1 MTIEKMKQIMA
12 LLFQAGN
19 ENNASLIEN
28 FLADKIRWHD
38 GCDGK
43 NGSDIIF
50 DWPKQDFING
60 NILNIGSFQ
69 KTKTINFQIAEKDKV
84 FTYFTV
90 EGIHNKGNIWEYPPT
105 GKKIRY
111 NAQYTARFENDLI
124 VEMWATMD
132 GHILLKQLGI
142 IN

>member
-1 MTIEKMKQIMA
+1 MEIEEMKRIMTLFFRATNEKNTS
-12 LLFQAGN
+12 F
-19 ENNASLIEN
+19 IEN
-28 FLADKIRWHD
+28 YLADKIRWHD

-43 NGSDIIF
+43 NGSDVIF

-60 NILNIGSFQ
+60 NILGRGGFD
-69 KTKTINFQIAEKDKV
+69 KTKIINFQIAEMDKV

-90 EGIHNKGNIWEYPPT
+90 EGIHDKGNIWEYPPT
-105 GKKIRY
+105 GKKLRY
-111 NAQYTARFENDLI
+111 NAQYTARFENGLI

-132 GHILLKQLGI
+132 GHILLEQLGI